1 MESSAVV
8 DVSHRVEFP
17 RSSTS
22 YYHPSA
28 GDTHPSTGPNNPPSY
43 RQISP
48 PPSAG
53 LQTPPSDPHTYPPPQ
68 NTAAAIPSEN
78 LITEEA
84 AEVEA
89 HRASLEQ
96 KSRFPGCLPKVL
108 PYLCGWDGE
117 R

>member
-1 MESSAVV
+1 MCLIESSSLVPA
-8 DVSHRVEFP
+8 
-17 RSSTS
+17 
-22 YYHPSA
+22 
-28 GDTHPSTGPNNPPSY
+28 PPTIIPALAIPTLPLALTILQVTVKSL
-43 RQISP
+43 P